1 MVHKFL
7 NQCNIPWVHLIWES
21 YYQNSLPP
29 GENAQCSFWWKDCL
43 KLLDTYKLHS
53 SCTPGSGK
61 SILFWKDN
69 WAGNTLNSQWPQLA
83 SFALNPHMSL
93 HQIINTEDTSSLFH
107 LPFQWK
113 PSNNIRRCL
122 VCCKTSPFWIKM
134 ILGDSLPV

>member
-53 SCTPGSGK
+53 SCTPGSVEAFEQYQEMLGLLQNFPTLDQNDTWRFP
-61 SILFWKDN
+61 SGVTSYAVSNTYIILMGEFHTIPAISWLWKAN
-69 WAGNTLNSQWPQLA
+69 CS
-83 SFALNPHMSL
+83 
-93 HQIINTEDTSSLFH
+93 
-107 LPFQWK
+107 
-113 PSNNIRRCL
+113 
-122 VCCKTSPFWIKM
+122 
-134 ILGDSLPV
+134 

>member
-53 SCTPGSGK
+53 SCTPGSGGSLRTISGDAWSAAK
-61 SILFWKDN
+61 L
-69 WAGNTLNSQWPQLA
+69 
-83 SFALNPHMSL
+83 PHSG
-93 HQIINTEDTSSLFH
+93 S
-107 LPFQWK
+107 K
-113 PSNNIRRCL
+113 
-122 VCCKTSPFWIKM
+122 
-134 ILGDSLPV
+134 

>member
-53 SCTPGSGK
+53 SCTPGS
-61 SILFWKDN
+61 
-69 WAGNTLNSQWPQLA
+69 
-83 SFALNPHMSL
+83 
-93 HQIINTEDTSSLFH
+93 E
-107 LPFQWK
+107 WK